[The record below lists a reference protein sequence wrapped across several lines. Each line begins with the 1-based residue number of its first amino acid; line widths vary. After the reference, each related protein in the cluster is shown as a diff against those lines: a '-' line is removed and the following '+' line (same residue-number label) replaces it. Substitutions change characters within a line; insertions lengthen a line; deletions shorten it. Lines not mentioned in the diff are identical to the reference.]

1 MLNGKSERCPKKSFS
16 VYFVLASSVAERVCL
31 ISPELKPLPSA
42 ATFTP
47 FGTPAGN
54 SPPTPV
60 DGLNVAVPLP
70 GAMVQPGMLLKSK
83 QLGPGRTAQDI
94 GFKAKIIDRQERGR
108 AGIGKP
114 ARQYA
119 RQ

>member
-47 FGTPAGN
+47 SGTPAGN
-54 SPPTPV
+54 SPPAPV

-70 GAMVQPGMLLKSK
+70 GAMVQAGMLLKSK
-83 QLGPGRTAQDI
+83 QLGPAAQPRTSAS
-94 GFKAKIIDRQERGR
+94 KLKLLTVRN
-108 AGIGKP
+108 
-114 ARQYA
+114 
-119 RQ
+119 